1 MVAAMSDVTRNRV
14 NWACGWVLGIGM
26 FGAAVA
32 LDPLALYN
40 PAMEGAFDSFS
51 LAVTAGMAIVSLGGY
66 TFFSRPYVAVR
77 DGELVVQNPLR
88 RWQLPLSEI
97 EVVEDSYPYAS
108 VRIRDRRVWLMAT
121 ERSARSVIVGDNSLT
136 ERINEHVDRGQGSMQ
151 IDTGER
157 SLGRW
162 TPLDRVQILI
172 FALWLAY
179 VIAASLRST

>member
-26 FGAAVA
+26 FGAAIA

-40 PAMEGAFDSFS
+40 PAMGGAVDSFY
-51 LAVTAGMAIVSLGGY
+51 LTVTAVMAIVSLGGY
-66 TFFSRPYVAVR
+66 TIFSKPYVAVR

-88 RWQLPLSEI
+88 RWQLPLPEVA
-97 EVVEDSYPYAS
+97 VVEDSYPYSS
-108 VRIRDRRVWLMAT
+108 VRIRDKRVWLMAT

-136 ERINEHVDRGQGSMQ
+136 ERIHEHVEAGQGSMQ
-151 IDTGER
+151 SETGEG
-157 SLGRW
+157 SLGCW
-162 TPLDRVQILI
+162 TPFDRVQILI

-179 VIAASLRST
+179 VMAASLHST